1 MCYAHPMPR
10 LVVVSNR
17 GPFRREGPRWVR
29 SAGGLVA
36 ALHPVLL
43 ARGGVWVSAK
53 QAKDFD
59 TVIDGPKVDYELPT
73 VRLPPKVSDAFYMGF
88 SNAILWPLLHG
99 FATTIAVADAPWALY
114 VEANERFA
122 ACTLEAT
129 KPRDLVWVQDYHLML
144 VPGLLRKR
152 RKTQRIGWFCH
163 VPWPPSVRF
172 GILPW
177 REQILEGLLG
187 ADVLGFHTEEYV
199 DAFLGCVEA
208 YSSHEVDRERRVVKV
223 GRREVR
229 VIAAPIGIAVDTL
242 DELSRSEEVE
252 EALVHLRAKTSGRRI
267 VLGVDRL
274 DYTKGIVERMRAFDR
289 YLAKDKSARERV
301 IFVQIMVPSRTDV
314 QAYADLKDEID
325 RMVGDINGRYATTG
339 IVPLQYFYRNF
350 DQRRLFAHYR
360 AADVALVTPLRD
372 GMNLVAHEY
381 VASRIHEN
389 GALVLSEFAGA
400 AAFFGDDALLVN
412 PYDVDSI
419 AAALE
424 RALAMPASEAS
435 TRMRSLRNK
444 VRALDVHTWADG
456 FLAELER

>member
-1 MCYAHPMPR
+1 MPR

-17 GPFRREGPRWVR
+17 GPFRREGSRWVR

-36 ALHPVLL
+36 ALHPVLRD
-43 ARGGVWVSAK
+43 RGGLWIAAK

-73 VRLPPKVSDAFYMGF
+73 VRLSPKVSDAFYMGV
-88 SNAILWPLLHG
+88 SNAIIWPLLHG
-99 FATTIAVADAPWALY
+99 FATTIPVADAPWPDY

-122 ACTLEAT
+122 AKTLESS

-144 VPGLLRKR
+144 VPGMIRKSR
-152 RKTQRIGWFCH
+152 RKQRIGWFCH

-177 REQILEGLLG
+177 REEILEGLLG
-187 ADVLGFHTEEYV
+187 ADVLGFHTDEYV
-199 DAFLGCVEA
+199 AAFLGCVEA
-208 YSSHEVDRERRVVKV
+208 YSPHAVDHARGVVRVGK
-223 GRREVR
+223 REVR
-229 VIAAPIGIAVDTL
+229 VIAAPIGISVDTIDTL
-242 DELSRSEEVE
+242 ARGEEVE
-252 EALVHLRAKTSGRRI
+252 EALVNLRAKTGGRRI
-267 VLGVDRL
+267 LLGVDRL

-289 YLAKDKSARERV
+289 FLAKDRSARERV
-301 IFVQIMVPSRTDV
+301 LFVQIMVPSRTDV

-325 RMVGDINGRYATTG
+325 RLVGDINGRYATTG

-350 DQRRLFAHYR
+350 DQRRLLAHYR

-381 VASRIHEN
+381 VTCRIHEN
-389 GALVLSEFAGA
+389 GVLVLSEFAGA

-412 PYDVDSI
+412 PYDVDGI

-424 RALAMPASEAS
+424 RALAMPATEAS
-435 TRMRSLRNK
+435 TRMRALREK
-444 VRALDVHTWADG
+444 VRALDVHRWADS
-456 FLAELER
+456 FLAELEHP